1 MPARLER
8 IRWWSRQAAR
18 DRRHSGG
25 TRSRKKPHGQL
36 EECPHWRHLGKLGDL
51 LANESQSSSRR
62 ISVAWPARRLRCRLG
77 KLTFEYGFTNLSA
90 FRRQAGTRCQT
101 DSPSAECLNTYR
113 EWVGKRDAANIPA
126 FRIASALSL
135 EYQENRGYTLTLPDY
150 ATTYTSATS
159 HSLIGTF
166 RYGRNLLAGG
176 AKSPLRVDISASYQD
191 VSGDPQRNNRF
202 VATAHIHGAVSD
214 GFQVPVGVVYANKTE
229 YLGQPDK
236 PVSAHL
242 GFFSSTGVM
251 SVGAIASRSAVRT
264 TRLPGILVL
273 NVRRSKCPQHSP
285 YLRFPQGRFLSRD
298 VGEIYFRDTL
308 GRKVPRCKP
317 FLGVPVI
324 SSLSVQW
331 LARMRDRWGRAV
343 ATKRHT
349 PKWAQEQQF

>member
-1 MPARLER
+1 LSAFADDHDRQLVIDAILAVRDLER
-8 IRWWSRQAAR
+8 HLMASWKNAR
-18 DRRHSGG
+18 TDG
-25 TRSRKKPHGQL
+25 
-36 EECPHWRHLGKLGDL
+36 HLDKLGDL
-51 LANESQSSSRR
+51 LANESQLFLSAGYRWRDPLVGSDVVS
-62 ISVAWPARRLRCRLG
+62 G

-126 FRIASALSL
+126 SDRIALSL

-202 VATAHIHGAVSD
+202 VATATFTVRVSD

-242 GFFSSTGVM
+242 G
-251 SVGAIASRSAVRT
+251 
-264 TRLPGILVL
+264 IL
-273 NVRRSKCPQHSP
+273 
-285 YLRFPQGRFLSRD
+285 
-298 VGEIYFRDTL
+298 FR
-308 GRKVPRCKP
+308 PP
-317 FLGVPVI
+317 
-324 SSLSVQW
+324 
-331 LARMRDRWGRAV
+331 
-343 ATKRHT
+343 
-349 PKWAQEQQF
+349 E